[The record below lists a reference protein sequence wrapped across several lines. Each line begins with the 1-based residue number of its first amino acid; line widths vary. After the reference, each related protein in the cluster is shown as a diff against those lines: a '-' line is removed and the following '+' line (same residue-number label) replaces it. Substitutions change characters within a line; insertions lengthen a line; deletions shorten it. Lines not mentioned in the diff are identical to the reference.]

1 MDFIP
6 LNGNILARQFK
17 TSKETTESG
26 IYIPTSAQEEGS
38 GEIRAMV
45 IVKSEDGTS
54 PVEQGDTIVVA
65 PHAVASGVKI
75 EGDPYILVHESD
87 ILGYEKAK

>member
-6 LNGNILARQFK
+6 LNGNVLARQFK
-17 TSKETTESG
+17 TSKEKTESG
-26 IYIPTSAQEEGS
+26 IYLPTSAQEEGS

-45 IVKSEDGTS
+45 MVKSDDSIS
-54 PVEQGDTIVVA
+54 PVEEGDSITVA
-65 PHAVASGVKI
+65 PHAIASGI
-75 EGDPYILVHESD
+75 RLGGDPYILVHESD